1 MLVSELMTPQVISL
15 RQEEAVSLAAR
26 LLSRNNI
33 GALPVCSP
41 GGKVLGIVTD
51 RDLVTRCIAA
61 GKDPDRT
68 EVAEVMSRHVAT
80 IEAGQT
86 AEAALQIM
94 GKEQVRRVP
103 VVENGRLSGIVSLS
117 DLSGLGGA
125 EKALGEISAGIS
137 RR

>member
-33 GALPVCSP
+33 GALPVCSS

-61 GKDPDRT
+61 GKDPNKT
-68 EVAEVMSRHVAT
+68 AVAEVMSRRVAT
-80 IEAGQT
+80 IEADQT
-86 AEAALQIM
+86 AEAALSLM

-117 DLSGLGGA
+117 DLSGLGGV
-125 EKALGEISAGIS
+125 EKTLEEISAGIS